1 MTSSTLEYLLTIPCL
16 IAALIAAGHLYQCLG
31 AHSDRR
37 RYAAA
42 GRWIDIGAGRRLYLL
57 EKGSGEA
64 TVLFE
69 AGIAATN
76 LNWFHIQEVVS
87 RFAATASYD
96 RGGLG
101 WSSPSRTPRTP
112 SNLAAE
118 LHELLWVAG
127 LKPPFILVGHSFGGL
142 VMRRYALLYPEEVVG
157 IVLVDPMRCEEWP
170 PLHPAKQATL
180 DRGYKLSGFA
190 IPIAQLGL
198 ARLAVTSLLC
208 RSGRI
213 ADQLAGAAGEGGTHV
228 LGRIKTEMGKMPRE
242 VWPIVAAHWSRPGYY
257 AGMRSHIAAVPDTV
271 REMQDAEPIRG
282 IPVLLLTPGKS
293 SPLSDDCLQRIGD
306 TVTQIIASASAH
318 WVHLDEPGLVI
329 QSIREVVE
337 AATGVTAVT
346 SLTSVTSVTAV
357 AGAAVAP
364 AEAAVTVG

>member
-1 MTSSTLEYLLTIPCL
+1 MTSSTLEFLLTIPGL
-16 IAALIAAGHLYQCLG
+16 IAALVAAGFLYQWLG
-31 AHSDRR
+31 AHHDRR
-37 RYAAA
+37 RYAAG

-76 LNWFHIQEVVS
+76 LNWFHIQEAIS
-87 RFAATASYD
+87 QFAATASYD

-101 WSSPSRTPRTP
+101 WSSPSRTARTP
-112 SNLAAE
+112 GNLAVE
-118 LHELLWVAG
+118 LHELLWGAG

-157 IVLVDPMRCEEWP
+157 MVLVDPMRCEEWP
-170 PLHPAKQATL
+170 PLYPAKQATL
-180 DRGYKLSGFA
+180 DRGCRLSCFA
-190 IPIAQLGL
+190 IPIARLGL

-213 ADQLAGAAGEGGTHV
+213 ADQVAGAAGEGGMHV
-228 LGRIKTEMGKMPRE
+228 LGRIKAEVGKMPRE
-242 VWPIVAAHWSRPGYY
+242 VWPIVAAHWSRPSYY

-282 IPVLLLTPGKS
+282 IPILLLTPGKS
-293 SPLSDDCLQRIGD
+293 SPLSGDCLERIGD
-306 TVTQIIASASAH
+306 TVRQVIASASAH
-318 WVHLDEPGLVI
+318 WIHLDEPELVI
-329 QSIREVVE
+329 HSIREMVT
-337 AATGVTAVT
+337 AATGVTAV
-346 SLTSVTSVTAV
+346 
-357 AGAAVAP
+357 AAAEV
-364 AEAAVTVG
+364 EAAVTVG

>member
-1 MTSSTLEYLLTIPCL
+1 L
-16 IAALIAAGHLYQCLG
+16 IAVLVLAGFLYQFLG
-31 AHSDRR
+31 AHNDRR
-37 RYAAA
+37 RYAAG

-76 LNWFHIQEVVS
+76 LNWFHLQGEVS
-87 RFAATASYD
+87 QFAATASYD

-118 LHELLWVAG
+118 LHELLWEAG
-127 LKPPFILVGHSFGGL
+127 LKAPFILVGHSFGGL
-142 VMRRYALLYPEEVVG
+142 VMRRFAHLYPEEVVSV
-157 IVLVDPMRCEEWP
+157 VLVDPMRCEEWP
-170 PLHPAKQATL
+170 PLDPAKQATL
-180 DRGYKLSGFA
+180 DRVLKLSSFA

-213 ADQLAGAAGEGGTHV
+213 ATRLAGAAGEGGMHV
-228 LGRIKTEMGKMPRE
+228 LGRIKGEVGKMPRE
-242 VWPIVAAHWSRPGYY
+242 VWPSVAAHWSRPSYY
-257 AGMRSHIAAVPDTV
+257 AGMRSHVAAVPDAV
-271 REMQDAEPIRG
+271 REMLDTEPIRG

-293 SPLSDDCLQRIGD
+293 SPLSEDCLQKIGD
-306 TVTQIIASASAH
+306 TVTQVIASASAH
-318 WVHLDEPGLVI
+318 WIHLDEPELVI
-329 QSIREVVE
+329 QSIREMVE

-346 SLTSVTSVTAV
+346 NRTAVTSVTAV
-357 AGAAVAP
+357 PGVAVAT
-364 AEAAVTVG
+364 AEAAVAVG